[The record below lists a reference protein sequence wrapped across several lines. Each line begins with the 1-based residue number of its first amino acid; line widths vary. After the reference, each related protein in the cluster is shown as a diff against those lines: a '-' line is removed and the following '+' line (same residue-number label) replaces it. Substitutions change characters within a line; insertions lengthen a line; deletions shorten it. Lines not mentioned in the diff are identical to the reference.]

1 MVGNNSFLPDY
12 ISGAYN
18 HAVASGQYGRYSP
31 YKPDA
36 FSFSLGF
43 SFQGIFG
50 EASLSIGI
58 AVANGDAALVV
69 GTGGGLG
76 LKPSIPGVKTGA
88 QFAFHDNYGKNEDV
102 LAGLAGT
109 DVSWGGSFL
118 MGGVY
123 STSAVYK
130 NGKLIKDESGVRTI
144 GINAG
149 VGFGA
154 GVAVSKSETFRL
166 SNGIRQLSNWF
177 NNK

>member
-18 HAVASGQYGRYSP
+18 HAVASVQYGRYSP

-50 EASLSIGI
+50 EANLSIGI
-58 AVANGDAALVV
+58 AVANGDADLVV
-69 GTGGGLG
+69 GTGGGMG
-76 LKPSIPGVKTGA
+76 IKPSIPGVKTGA
-88 QFAFHDNYGKNEDV
+88 QFAFHDNYGDNKDV
-102 LAGLAGT
+102 LKGIAGT
-109 DVSWGGSFL
+109 DVSWEGSFL
-118 MGGVY
+118 VGGMY
-123 STSAVYK
+123 STSATDSLTPAK
-130 NGKLIKDESGVRTI
+130 SGVKTM

-149 VGFGA
+149 LGFGA

>member
-1 MVGNNSFLPDY
+1 MLF
-12 ISGAYN
+12 I
-18 HAVASGQYGRYSP
+18 
-31 YKPDA
+31 
-36 FSFSLGF
+36 
-43 SFQGIFG
+43 ITI
-50 EASLSIGI
+50 E
-58 AVANGDAALVV
+58 
-69 GTGGGLG
+69 
-76 LKPSIPGVKTGA
+76 
-88 QFAFHDNYGKNEDV
+88 KNEDV
-102 LAGLAGT
+102 LARLAVT

-118 MGGVY
+118 VGGVY

-154 GVAVSKSETFRL
+154 GVTVSKSETFRL